1 MPMHWRSRRGL
12 VLAVLLTLVPA
23 AIALAVLAMLG
34 PFTASP

>member
-12 VLAVLLTLVPA
+12 VLAVLLMLVPA
-23 AIALAVLAMLG
+23 AVVLAVLATLG